1 MSVLKAIKEN
11 KVYTVNTSEE
21 VKAYKAKGFDIY
33 EDGKLKERGTGK
45 SVPSDKYEALEKEN
59 VKLKAENTKLK
70 KENTELKSAETKTD
84 K

>member
-59 VKLKAENTKLK
+59 AKLKAENTKLK
-70 KENTELKSAETKTD
+70 TAETKTD